1 MTKEEFKGFSSAAQ
15 HDMVLEALVRITKN
29 LETMEKES
37 GKPFVGTAKQRR
49 NDIKLLTIL
58 AEAFGKNELIWDNA
72 RVYKNAHAATMDAGK
87 YIPNDKVV
95 VVGVGM
101 ERYNSKS
108 MAELSST
115 IEETWDGYEETWD
128 GYKENSGTSRDVIN
142 GIRGITD
149 TEKKIVGAQQKAGKF
164 VSCVDDKS
172 IYPVKS
178 IAKCLDNS
186 GISKGVVEG
195 FKRKN
200 GKKTQ

>member
-37 GKPFVGTAKQRR
+37 GKPFMGTSKQRR

-87 YIPNDKVV
+87 YIPNDKVA

-108 MAELSST
+108 MAELSSA
-115 IEETWDGYEETWD
+115 IEETWD

-178 IAKCLDNS
+178 IAKCLDNPGMTS
-186 GISKGVVEG
+186 EVAKGLRRVSDAKMEKRRSK
-195 FKRKN
+195 
-200 GKKTQ
+200 

>member
-1 MTKEEFKGFSSAAQ
+1 MTKDEFKGFSSAAQ
-15 HDMVLEALVRITKN
+15 HGMVLEALIRITKN

-37 GKPFVGTAKQRR
+37 GKPFMGTSKQRR

-58 AEAFGKNELIWDNA
+58 AEAFGKNELVWDNA
-72 RVYKNAHAATMDAGK
+72 RVYKNAHAVTVDAGK
-87 YIPNDKVV
+87 YIPSDKVV

-108 MAELSST
+108 MKELSSA
-115 IEETWDGYEETWD
+115 IEETWD
-128 GYKENSGTSRDVIN
+128 GYKENSGSSRDVIN
-142 GIRGITD
+142 GIRGIAD
-149 TEKKIVGAQQKAGKF
+149 AEKKIVGAQHKAGKF

-178 IAKCLDNS
+178 IAKTLDNS
-186 GISKGVVEG
+186 GLSRNVVEG

-200 GKKTQ
+200 GEKTQ

>member
-1 MTKEEFKGFSSAAQ
+1 MTKEEFKGFSSAGQ
-15 HDMVLEALVRITKN
+15 HDMVLEVLVRVTKN

-87 YIPNDKVV
+87 YIPNDKVA

-108 MAELSST
+108 MAELSSA
-115 IEETWDGYEETWD
+115 IKETWD

-186 GISKGVVEG
+186 GLSRNVVEG
-195 FKRKN
+195 FEKISNDRMAKRRSK
-200 GKKTQ
+200 